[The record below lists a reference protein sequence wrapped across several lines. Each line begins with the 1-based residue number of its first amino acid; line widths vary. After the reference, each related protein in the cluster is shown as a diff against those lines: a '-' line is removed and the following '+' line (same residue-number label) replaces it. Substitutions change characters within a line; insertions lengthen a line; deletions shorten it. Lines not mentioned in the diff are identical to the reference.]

1 MINMKKD
8 EMRAL
13 ILKKM
18 KKHNTNLALKK
29 SVKIRQKLLD
39 SEDYKKANSVFTYVS
54 KTEEVDTHIII
65 KDSIKNGKKVYA
77 PVLHNKQIFAGEIKS
92 FTTMAK
98 GDFGILQPLVVSNKN
113 KFDIIIVPGL
123 VFDPGG
129 ARIGRGGG
137 YFDKFL
143 AHTKGNKVA
152 LAFDFQI
159 TQKIDTEEH
168 DIFMDKII
176 TEKRTIS
183 IGTHF

>member
-1 MINMKKD
+1 MKKD
-8 EMRAL
+8 EMREF
-13 ILKKM
+13 ILKKI
-18 KKHNTNLALKK
+18 KAQSTNLALKK

-39 SEDYKKANSVFTYVS
+39 SEDYKKANSIFTYVS
-54 KTEEVDTHIII
+54 KKEEVDTHNII
-65 KDSIKNGKKVYA
+65 KDAIKNRKKVYG
-77 PVLHNKQIFAGEIKS
+77 PILHNKQIFAGEVKS
-92 FTTMAK
+92 FDRLTK
-98 GDFGILQPLVVSNKN
+98 GDFGILQPFVTSNKN

-123 VFDPGG
+123 AFDSSG

-143 AHTKGNKVA
+143 PLTKGKKIA

-159 TQKIDTEEH
+159 IPKIDVEKH

-183 IGTHF
+183 RNTHF